1 MLALGEHR
9 FAEFV
14 ADHPAQASVTP
25 IQISGEPY
33 VLVDGPV
40 TSWVAPAAAWQAA
53 LQQPITGR
61 YSLEPDDIYAEL
73 CDLVPYD
80 RSDALRYE
88 DESLV
93 HRFWA

>member
-1 MLALGEHR
+1 MLAVSPNR
-9 FAEFV
+9 FADFV
-14 ADHPAQASVTP
+14 AVHPAQASVTP
-25 IQISGEPY
+25 IQIGGEAY

-88 DESLV
+88 AESWV